1 MSGDKWFK
9 EVAFNNPNSDIQE
22 SIKNVD
28 LQSANEESA
37 FEEKF
42 MDTVLSKSTILPAIA
57 VTVAVIALWAFM
69 TKCGKKGCCQKERT
83 RVPEAQTKKSV
94 KGERSETASNL
105 DLENR
110 SHFTNVNSDGSSNGT
125 QKINVTKQST
135 SERVIKANQAE
146 DLSVS
151 NKFGRAS
158 VASSTN

>member
-1 MSGDKWFK
+1 
-9 EVAFNNPNSDIQE
+9 
-22 SIKNVD
+22 
-28 LQSANEESA
+28 
-37 FEEKF
+37 

-57 VTVAVIALWAFM
+57 VTIAVIALWAFM

-125 QKINVTKQST
+125 HKINVTKQSA
-135 SERVIKANQAE
+135 SDRVVKANQAE